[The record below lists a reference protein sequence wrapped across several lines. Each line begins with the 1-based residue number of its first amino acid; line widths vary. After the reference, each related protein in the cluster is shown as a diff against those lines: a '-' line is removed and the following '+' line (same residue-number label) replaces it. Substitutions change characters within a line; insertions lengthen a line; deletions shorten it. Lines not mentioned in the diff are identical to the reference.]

1 MKSMEEAGDGGRSA
15 ARALA
20 GNSPPTRRAIKERG
34 SGAGGHRR
42 EMTMTAP
49 QSRPNLSPL
58 LRGALSAAILRT
70 LRSDSH
76 AVFGRNV
83 EGRNAEAKSD
93 VDASAIGNSKKS
105 RASFSFLLLA
115 HVLFP
120 PPPLQPRPPPQPHTA
135 AYAPR
140 PSRRPRARSSRST
153 TPASPSTSP
162 PTSVSAP
169 LPPVKLSLPSPP
181 SKDLLPVP
189 E

>member
-120 PPPLQPRPPPQPHTA
+120 PPPLQPRPPPQPHRA
-135 AYAPR
+135 ASAPR

-162 PTSVSAP
+162 PTSVSARR
-169 LPPVKLSLPSPP
+169 SPSSSPIACGTRLRA
-181 SKDLLPVP
+181 SRRT
-189 E
+189 

>member
-120 PPPLQPRPPPQPHTA
+120 PLQPRPPPQPHRA
-135 AYAPR
+135 ASAPR

-162 PTSVSAP
+162 PTSVSARR
-169 LPPVKLSLPSPP
+169 SPSSSP
-181 SKDLLPVP
+181 SACGTRLRASRRT
-189 E
+189 

>member
-20 GNSPPTRRAIKERG
+20 GNSPPTRRAIRERG

-93 VDASAIGNSKKS
+93 ASAIGNSKKS
-105 RASFSFLLLA
+105 RASFSFL
-115 HVLFP
+115 
-120 PPPLQPRPPPQPHTA
+120 QPRPPPQPHRA
-135 AYAPR
+135 ASAPR

-162 PTSVSAP
+162 PTSVSARR
-169 LPPVKLSLPSPP
+169 SPSSSP
-181 SKDLLPVP
+181 SACGTRLRASRRT
-189 E
+189 